1 MIFYY
6 TGTVYPSQNHA
17 PETKPQQQSCS
28 NLIPEHPVCGR
39 GILSDSTGDTRDAD
53 EILSDIPESLTIISL
68 TCGKQSEGPSD
79 TVFSEESIVLD
90 DEGFV
95 PTSTYGFVP
104 TSTHGFAHR
113 TSSLNADIVHRICVG
128 SQVPAIVVGGPSPSS
143 ATYQTKTSH
152 VYGEGAVLL
161 NPQDLKSMT
170 HGYNT
175 DENARGGSGPLA
187 LEPLQTPSIGY
198 RILTKAIALSALRD
212 PPPPRCASGTGRNM
226 TNEIMER
233 IMGWISNDEPPPI
246 LWLHGSAGYGK
257 SALAETVVQ
266 RCYEDAGLTASFFFS
281 RKTSDR
287 NSDKHLVPTLAY
299 QLAAKNPKTRP
310 IVEKIVEG
318 DPSIFSRA
326 VNAQFAKLVIDPLL
340 QVSKEADHRTVI
352 ILDGLDE
359 CDGYDKQRGILDAI
373 YEATLRSHTLPFRF
387 LVVSRPDP
395 HIQDFFN
402 HDNLREIS
410 RHIPLS
416 NNNDVSTF
424 LRTELGR
431 IRKDR
436 RLPTAWPIEKD
447 IATLVK
453 KASGPYIF
461 ASTVLRYIE
470 DSRHYPPARLEAILG
485 ITTHKKSPFADL
497 DALYRKILESTS
509 DTKCT
514 LRLFGLLLYVTDK
527 KFASPSFIQHLLGLG
542 PERFETLLHDV
553 HPLIDVPVN
562 LRDENPI
569 QITHTSLMDFLTDHS
584 RSGDYFLDPKV
595 VHSDLTQMCFRVLS
609 PGTVL
614 EGHGAGASFLV

>member
-1 MIFYY
+1 M
-6 TGTVYPSQNHA
+6 
-17 PETKPQQQSCS
+17 
-28 NLIPEHPVCGR
+28 
-39 GILSDSTGDTRDAD
+39 
-53 EILSDIPESLTIISL
+53 
-68 TCGKQSEGPSD
+68 
-79 TVFSEESIVLD
+79 FSEEGIVSD

-95 PTSTYGFVP
+95 
-104 TSTHGFAHR
+104 HR
-113 TSSLNADIVHRICVG
+113 LALEERSPPQQGRLKWL
-128 SQVPAIVVGGPSPSS
+128 PAIVVGGPSLSS
-143 ATYQTKTSH
+143 TTYQTKTSH
-152 VYGEGAVLL
+152 VYGEGAVQL
-161 NPQDLKSMT
+161 NPVNMET
-170 HGYNT
+170 YGYNT
-175 DENARGGSGPLA
+175 DENLGISREGQSGSGPLMFD
-187 LEPLQTPSIGY
+187 PFNMPCGPP
-198 RILTKAIALSALRD
+198 RPAIAWDRSRGRGTAARGKPPSLR
-212 PPPPRCASGTGRNM
+212 CGFGTQQAIL
-226 TNEIMER
+226 NEIREWMTD
-233 IMGWISNDEPPPI
+233 STPL
-246 LWLHGSAGYGK
+246 LWLSGPAGAGK
-257 SALAETVVQ
+257 SAIAQTLLQECHYKKGT
-266 RCYEDAGLTASFFFS
+266 RLPSRFFS
-281 RKTSDR
+281 RGTSDR
-287 NSDKHLVPTLAY
+287 NSDEKFAATISY
-299 QLAAKNPKTRP
+299 QLSINILETKP
-310 IVEKIVEG
+310 IIEKIVED

-326 VNAQFAKLVIDPLL
+326 IKEQFTKLVIDPLM

-359 CDGYDKQRGILDAI
+359 CDGYDKQRGVLDAI

-395 HIQDFFN
+395 HIRDFFN
-402 HDNLREIS
+402 HDNIRKIS

-416 NNNDVSTF
+416 ITDDVSTYF
-424 LRTELGR
+424 RTEFGR

-436 RLPTAWPIEKD
+436 RLPTTWPIEKD
-447 IATLVK
+447 IETLVDR
-453 KASGPYIF
+453 ASGPFIF

-485 ITTHKKSPFADL
+485 ITTHNKSPFADL

-509 DTKCT
+509 DKKCT

-569 QITHTSLMDFLTDHS
+569 QITHTSLMDFLMDRS

-609 PGTVL
+609 PGTVP